1 MADNDASRSCHGAPS
16 PPMIWIILEVGRDKM
31 QRPRDQGQ
39 RVQGPSEVG
48 IELGI
53 LILHTLSLDR
63 GSPGQSE
70 LLTEEGVQLGLGEL
84 HHQELEAGVEEAGV
98 PGLVTGH
105 LGLPLAQP
113 GHGVKQVSR
122 RTTETDNIMFQCI
135 EEYNSYRCILS
146 ALSTPVA
153 TSLHTKNWE
162 QELASVK

>member
-16 PPMIWIILEVGRDKM
+16 PPMIWIILEVRRDKM

-39 RVQGPSEVG
+39 RVQGTSEVG
-48 IELGI
+48 IQLGI
-53 LILHTLSLDR
+53 LILHSLSLDR

-70 LLTEEGVQLGLGEL
+70 LLAEEGVQLRLGEL

-98 PGLVTGH
+98 SGLVAGH

-122 RTTETDNIMFQCI
+122 RTTETDNIICI
-135 EEYNSYRCILS
+135 PIDVLKS
-146 ALSTPVA
+146 
-153 TSLHTKNWE
+153 TSLTGVFCPH
-162 QELASVK
+162 